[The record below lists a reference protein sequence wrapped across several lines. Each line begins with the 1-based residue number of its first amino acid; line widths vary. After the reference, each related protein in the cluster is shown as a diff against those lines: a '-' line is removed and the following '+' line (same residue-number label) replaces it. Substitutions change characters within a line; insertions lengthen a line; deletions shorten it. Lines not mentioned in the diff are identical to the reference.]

1 MDLASLIRTALRRWW
16 LLLPV
21 FLMTLGATVVFTLGQ
36 PRIYESSA
44 TLVVKPSA
52 TVSNDLLSALAIVS
66 RQPEIAETFAQLA
79 TSRTILDDA
88 AAALH
93 LPAGQLTNLD
103 LQSRVV
109 PGTNLLRLSARS
121 RDPALAQNYVNATAD
136 ALLSYG
142 KTIYGSFQLA
152 TVDGASLPQVP
163 ILPNVPL
170 NYLLGAGIGVA
181 LAAGLAVVWDLIA
194 RSGGSVAPGSVPSE
208 PASQREPYFID
219 RLGQEMSRTRRTS
232 TPFTLVVIDP
242 DPSNMHAMTDD
253 DRVKALRVF
262 GSTLKTSLRPE
273 DVSARI
279 GARTFGIVLPATTGD
294 EAQQVV
300 ASLLVAQEAALGGR
314 GRRTHMPAA
323 VGLVEYRGEHTDEGA
338 LLDRARRSLRDAD
351 LPPIGKTQLTSQ

>member
-88 AAALH
+88 AGALH

-121 RDPALAQNYVNATAD
+121 RDPALAQNYVNATAV

-170 NYLLGAGIGVA
+170 NYLLGAGIGVV
-181 LAAGLAVVWDLIA
+181 LAAALTVIWDLIA
-194 RSGGSVAPGSVPSE
+194 RSGGSAAPGSLSSGPSGH
-208 PASQREPYFID
+208 REPFFID
-219 RLGQEMSRTRRTS
+219 RLAQEMSRTRRTS

-242 DPSNMHAMTDD
+242 DTRHLDAMTDE
-253 DRVKALRVF
+253 DRVKAIRVF
-262 GSTLKTSLRPE
+262 GSALKASLRPE

-279 GARTFGIVLPATTGD
+279 GAATFGILFPDTTAAD
-294 EAQQVV
+294 AQQIV
-300 ASLLVAQEAALGGR
+300 ASLRVAQEPARGDR
-314 GRRTHMPAA
+314 GRTIHVPPA
-323 VGLVEYRGEHTDEGA
+323 VGLVEYRGERIDQGA
-338 LLDRARRSLRDAD
+338 LLERARRSLRDAD
-351 LPPIGKTQLTSQ
+351 LPPLGKTQLTSR